1 MNSKDYLEMKYMK
14 EYIKYFNIPSYYTD
28 ITSNIYSE
36 LLTSCFP
43 DDAASY
49 LLCLYRYE
57 KIRFF
62 NVRDELILRGFSFK
76 SQHQNNYLP
85 SVPYNIN
92 YVLYNSHNTNAF
104 RNINFSLM
112 GVNNFIQ
119 RYQVNSDRFFHGIPL
134 EGILYFTR
142 GVSITVLKDIFK
154 TAGFAIIPVQDFTL
168 QKTNQEQVDNIKE
181 EINNY
186 SSKRKLPTLVNPPP
200 ENTSIN
206 YLFDGIDYKT
216 FRMYCKENKVENFHQ
231 LNIDFVKKFEH
242 RKHIRK
248 NTAKKV
254 FKLYNDLNKQFYNIH
269 IEMEKT
275 INLLL
280 DNSFKD
286 LMENVN
292 YDYQKFINDFY
303 SVNSNENYRDKYP
316 FDKVKA
322 LEAQIINR
330 IYENELS

>member
-1 MNSKDYLEMKYMK
+1 
-14 EYIKYFNIPSYYTD
+14 
-28 ITSNIYSE
+28 
-36 LLTSCFP
+36 
-43 DDAASY
+43 
-49 LLCLYRYE
+49 
-57 KIRFF
+57 
-62 NVRDELILRGFSFK
+62 
-76 SQHQNNYLP
+76 
-85 SVPYNIN
+85 
-92 YVLYNSHNTNAF
+92 
-104 RNINFSLM
+104 
-112 GVNNFIQ
+112 
-119 RYQVNSDRFFHGIPL
+119 
-134 EGILYFTR
+134 YFTR

-154 TAGFAIIPVQDFTL
+154 TAGFAIIPVQDFTF

-292 YDYQKFINDFY
+292 YNYQ
-303 SVNSNENYRDKYP
+303 NYRDKYP
-316 FDKVKA
+316 FEKVKA

-330 IYENELS
+330 IYENELSRSKEEFHELIIAIKEHPFFIYVEDLTLEQIENMLYLNLEIDEDENRLLIECF

>member
-1 MNSKDYLEMKYMK
+1 MF
-14 EYIKYFNIPSYYTD
+14 IFRV
-28 ITSNIYSE
+28 
-36 LLTSCFP
+36 F
-43 DDAASY
+43 
-49 LLCLYRYE
+49 RY
-57 KIRFF
+57 
-62 NVRDELILRGFSFK
+62 NP
-76 SQHQNNYLP
+76 QYQNNYLP
-85 SVPYNIN
+85 SLLYNIN
-92 YVLYNSHNTNAF
+92 YVLYKCHNTNAF

-119 RYQVNSDRFFHGIPL
+119 RFQVNSDRFFHGIPL

-154 TAGFAIIPVQDFTL
+154 TAGFAIIPVQDFTF

-316 FDKVKA
+316 FEKVKA

-330 IYENELS
+330 IYENELSRSKEEFHELIIAIKEHPFFIYVEDLTLEQIENMLYLN